1 MKKYLST
8 KAICISAVVAAIYA
22 AITWLLAPIT
32 YGPIQCRVSE
42 ALTLLPLILPQSIPG
57 LFVGCVLA
65 NILGGCSLLDIVFG
79 SLTTL
84 VAAILTYKLR
94 NKPLMAALPPVVLN
108 GVVVGV
114 ILHVTA
120 NAPLWETILW
130 VSVGEAAAVYA
141 LGFLLLE
148 ALKKTPIVKLAKD
161 K

>member
-1 MKKYLST
+1 MKKYLTT
-8 KAICISAVVAAIYA
+8 KTLCVSAAVAAIYA
-22 AITWLLAPIT
+22 VVTWLLAPIT
-32 YGPIQCRVSE
+32 YGPVQCRVSE

-57 LFVGCVLA
+57 LFVGCVIA
-65 NILGGCSLLDIVFG
+65 NVLGGCSILDIVFG

-84 VAAILTYKLR
+84 VAALLTYALR
-94 NKPLMAALPPVVLN
+94 KKPLIAALPPVVLN
-108 GVVVGV
+108 GLVVGV
-114 ILHVTA
+114 ILNVTA

-148 ALKKTPIVKLAKD
+148 ALKKTPLAKLAKD